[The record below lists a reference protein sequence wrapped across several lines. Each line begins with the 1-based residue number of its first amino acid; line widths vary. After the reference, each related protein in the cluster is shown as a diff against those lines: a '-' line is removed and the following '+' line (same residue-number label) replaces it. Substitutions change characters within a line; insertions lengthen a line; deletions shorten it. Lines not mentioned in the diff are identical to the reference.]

1 MAESIITDELK
12 SLIGVNGPETEAE
25 VTTTGCRLFAR
36 SVGHEDLIFYDEEV
50 AKARGYKSIV
60 APPGFLG
67 TPIFKPADAKGAG
80 APPGGLN
87 IPYKRILNGGTT
99 YEYFEPI
106 VAGDVIL
113 SSSRVTEFQEREGSV
128 GPMLITYRE
137 TDFRRKSDGKVVA
150 KGSSNMINY

>member
-12 SLIGVNGPETEAE
+12 SLIGVDGGESEAE

-36 SVGHEDLIFYDEEV
+36 AVGHTDLIFYDEEV

-67 TPIFKPADAKGAG
+67 TTVYKPADAEHAS

-99 YEYFEPI
+99 YEYYDSI
-106 VAGDVIL
+106 VAGDVL
-113 SSSRVTEFQEREGSV
+113 TSSSHITEFQEREGSV
-128 GPMLITYRE
+128 GPMLITWRE
-137 TDFRRKSDGKVVA
+137 TTFRRKSDGKVVA